1 MLSVSRRLFL
11 AGTAIGLAGL
21 PRIAFAEAPK
31 RGGMLRM
38 SLDQAASVIHPM
50 LARVNPEYLVTEL
63 LYSNLTRLKPDMT
76 VEPDLAI
83 SWEPNETSTEW
94 IFKLRPGVTFH
105 DGSPLTSEDVVAT
118 INAILD
124 PKTASPG
131 RTNVGPIK
139 EVAAVDPLTVK
150 FTLSGAY
157 ADLPVALTYLNA
169 RIVPAKVVA
178 SDLASLS
185 TTANGTGP
193 FKLVSYEPDRRIVV
207 ERNAAYYDPTRPYLD
222 RVELLVY
229 PDRTAEASAMT
240 SGEIDLLLTT
250 TPGEYERLA
259 KAGGVKAL
267 RTPSGQ
273 FLNIILGC
281 DQKPFNDVRVRQALA
296 LAVDREA
303 TVGFVA
309 GGYGTPGNDT
319 PLSSAYHF
327 YKNIPLKK
335 PDIAKAKQLL
345 ADAGYPNGID
355 LTLIASD
362 RPATRTQLGVAV
374 REMAAAAGFRI
385 NVQTMPHATYLDQV
399 WKKGNFYVGF
409 YNMQPT
415 ADGVF
420 NLLFTSNATW
430 NETRWNNSEFDTIIN
445 AARVETDESKRA
457 VLYAKAQ
464 EMMNAEVPT
473 VISAFFDLL
482 AAQRSY
488 VEGYTLHPRGSVFRL
503 DMVSLGA
510 GAPKRA

>member
-1 MLSVSRRLFL
+1 MLSVTRRLFL
-11 AGTAIGLAGL
+11 AGTAISLVTL
-21 PRIAFAEAPK
+21 PRIAVADTPK
-31 RGGMLRM
+31 RGGVLRM

-76 VEPDLAI
+76 VEPDLAL
-83 SWEPNETSTEW
+83 SWEPNETRTEW

-105 DGSPLTSEDVVAT
+105 DGSPLTSEDVVAS

-139 EVAAVDPLTVK
+139 EVAAIDPLTVK
-150 FTLSGAY
+150 FTLTGAY

-169 RIVPAKVVA
+169 RIVPAKVIA

-193 FKLVSYEPDRRIVV
+193 FKLVSYEPDRKIVV

-229 PDRTAEASAMT
+229 PDRTAEASAMI

-250 TPGEYERLA
+250 TPGEYERLV
-259 KAGGVKAL
+259 KASGVKAL

-273 FLNIILGC
+273 FLNINLGC

-319 PLSSAYHF
+319 PLNSAYHF
-327 YKNIPLKK
+327 YKNIPMKK
-335 PDIAKAKQLL
+335 PDVAKAKQLL
-345 ADAGYPNGID
+345 AEAGYPNGID

-415 ADGVF
+415 ADAIF
-420 NLLFTSNATW
+420 NLLYTSNATW
-430 NETRWNNSEFDTIIN
+430 NETRWNNSAFDAVIN
-445 AARVETDESKRA
+445 AARVETDEAKRSA
-457 VLYAKAQ
+457 LYAKAQ

-488 VEGYTLHPRGSVFRL
+488 VDGYTLHPRGSVFRL
-503 DMVSLGA
+503 DLVSLGA
-510 GAPKRA
+510 GAPKRG

>member
-1 MLSVSRRLFL
+1 M
-11 AGTAIGLAGL
+11 
-21 PRIAFAEAPK
+21 
-31 RGGMLRM
+31 
-38 SLDQAASVIHPM
+38 
-50 LARVNPEYLVTEL
+50 
-63 LYSNLTRLKPDMT
+63 
-76 VEPDLAI
+76 
-83 SWEPNETSTEW
+83 
-94 IFKLRPGVTFH
+94 
-105 DGSPLTSEDVVAT
+105 
-118 INAILD
+118 
-124 PKTASPG
+124 
-131 RTNVGPIK
+131 
-139 EVAAVDPLTVK
+139 
-150 FTLSGAY
+150 
-157 ADLPVALTYLNA
+157 
-169 RIVPAKVVA
+169 
-178 SDLASLS
+178 
-185 TTANGTGP
+185 
-193 FKLVSYEPDRRIVV
+193 SYEPDRKIVV

-229 PDRTAEASAMT
+229 PDRTAEASAMM

-250 TPGEYERLA
+250 TPGEYERLV
-259 KAGGVKAL
+259 KASGVKAL

-273 FLNIILGC
+273 FLNINLGC
-281 DQKPFNDVRVRQALA
+281 DQKPFNDIRVRQALA

-319 PLSSAYHF
+319 PLNSAYHF
-327 YKNIPLKK
+327 YKNIPQKK

-362 RPATRTQLGVAV
+362 RPTTRTQLGVAV

-415 ADGVF
+415 ADAIF
-420 NLLFTSNATW
+420 NLLYTSNATW
-430 NETRWNNSEFDTIIN
+430 NETRWNNSAFDTVIN
-445 AARVETDESKRA
+445 AARVETDEVKRTA
-457 VLYAKAQ
+457 LYAKAQ
-464 EMMNAEVPT
+464 ELMNTEVPT

-503 DMVSLGA
+503 DMVSLGT

>member
-1 MLSVSRRLFL
+1 MLSITRRAFL
-11 AGTAIGLAGL
+11 AGTAIGLVTL
-21 PRIAFAEAPK
+21 PKIAVADAPR
-31 RGGMLRM
+31 RGGVLRM

-76 VEPDLAI
+76 VEPDLAL
-83 SWEPNETSTEW
+83 SWEPNETRTEW
-94 IFKLRPGVTFH
+94 TFKLRPGVTFH
-105 DGSPLTSEDVVAT
+105 DGSPLTSEDVVAS

-139 EVAAVDPLTVK
+139 EVAAIDPLTVK

-169 RIVPAKVVA
+169 RIVPAKVIA

-193 FKLVSYEPDRRIVV
+193 FKLVSYEPDRKIVV

-229 PDRTAEASAMT
+229 PDRTAEASAMI

-250 TPGEYERLA
+250 TPGEYERLV
-259 KAGGVKAL
+259 KASGVKAL
-267 RTPSGQ
+267 RTASGQ
-273 FLNIILGC
+273 FLNINLGC

-319 PLSSAYHF
+319 PLNSAYHF
-327 YKNIPLKK
+327 YKNIPMKK

-345 ADAGYPNGID
+345 AEAGYPNGID

-415 ADGVF
+415 ADGIF
-420 NLLFTSNATW
+420 NLLYTSNAAW
-430 NETRWNNSEFDTIIN
+430 NETHWNNSAFDAVIN
-445 AARVETDESKRA
+445 AARVETDETKRA
-457 VLYAKAQ
+457 ALYAQAQ
-464 EMMNAEVPT
+464 EMMNAEVPS

-503 DMVSLGA
+503 DLVSLGA
-510 GAPKRA
+510 GAPKRG

>member
-1 MLSVSRRLFL
+1 MLSVTRRLFL
-11 AGTAIGLAGL
+11 AGTAISLVIL
-21 PRIAFAEAPK
+21 PRIASAEPPK
-31 RGGMLRM
+31 RGGVLRM

-83 SWEPNETSTEW
+83 SWEPNATSTEW
-94 IFKLRPGVTFH
+94 TFKLRPGVKFH

-118 INAILD
+118 VNAILD

-139 EVAAVDPLTVK
+139 EVAAIDPLTVK

-169 RIVPAKVVA
+169 RIVPAKIIA

-193 FKLVSYEPDRRIVV
+193 FKLVSYEPDRKIVV

-229 PDRTAEASAMT
+229 PDRTAEASAMM

-250 TPGEYERLA
+250 TPGEYERLV
-259 KAGGVKAL
+259 KASGVKAL

-273 FLNIILGC
+273 FLNINLGC

-319 PLSSAYHF
+319 PLNSAYHF
-327 YKNIPLKK
+327 YKNIPMKK
-335 PDIAKAKQLL
+335 PDVAKAKQLL
-345 ADAGYPNGID
+345 AEAGYPNGID

-415 ADGVF
+415 ADAIF
-420 NLLFTSNATW
+420 NLLYTSNATW
-430 NETRWNNSEFDTIIN
+430 NETHWNNAEFDTIIN
-445 AARVETDESKRA
+445 AARVETDEVKRNA
-457 VLYAKAQ
+457 LYAKAQ
-464 EMMNAEVPT
+464 ELMNTEVPS

-482 AAQRSY
+482 AAQRAY

-503 DMVSLGA
+503 DMVSLGT

>member
-1 MLSVSRRLFL
+1 MLSVTRRLFL
-11 AGTAIGLAGL
+11 AGTAISLVTL
-21 PRIAFAEAPK
+21 PRIAIADAPK
-31 RGGMLRM
+31 RGGVLRM

-83 SWEPNETSTEW
+83 SWEPNETRTEW
-94 IFKLRPGVTFH
+94 TFKLRPGVTFH
-105 DGSPLTSEDVVAT
+105 DGSPLTSEDVVAS

-139 EVAAVDPLTVK
+139 EVAAIDPLTVK

-169 RIVPAKVVA
+169 RIVPAKVTA

-193 FKLVSYEPDRRIVV
+193 FKLVSYEPDRKIVV

-229 PDRTAEASAMT
+229 PDRTAEASAMM

-250 TPGEYERLA
+250 TPGEYERLV
-259 KAGGVKAL
+259 KASGVKAL

-273 FLNIILGC
+273 FLNINLGC
-281 DQKPFNDVRVRQALA
+281 DQKPFDDVRVRQALA

-319 PLSSAYHF
+319 PLNSAYHF
-327 YKNIPLKK
+327 YKNIPQKK

-362 RPATRTQLGVAV
+362 RPTTRTQLGVAV

-415 ADGVF
+415 ADAIF
-420 NLLFTSNATW
+420 NLLYTSNATW
-430 NETRWNNSEFDTIIN
+430 NETRWNNSAFDTVIN
-445 AARVETDESKRA
+445 AARVETDEVKRTA
-457 VLYAKAQ
+457 LYAKAQ
-464 EMMNAEVPT
+464 ELMNTEVPT

-503 DMVSLGA
+503 DMVSLGT

>member
-1 MLSVSRRLFL
+1 MLSVTRRLFL
-11 AGTAIGLAGL
+11 AGTAISLVTL
-21 PRIAFAEAPK
+21 PRIAIADAPK
-31 RGGMLRM
+31 RGGVLRM

-83 SWEPNETSTEW
+83 SWEPNETRTEW
-94 IFKLRPGVTFH
+94 VFKLRPGVTFH
-105 DGSPLTSEDVVAT
+105 DGSPLTSEDVVAS

-139 EVAAVDPLTVK
+139 EVAAIDPLTVK

-169 RIVPAKVVA
+169 RIVPAKVIA

-193 FKLVSYEPDRRIVV
+193 FKLVSYEPDRKIVV

-229 PDRTAEASAMT
+229 PDRTAEASAMM

-250 TPGEYERLA
+250 TPGEYERLV
-259 KAGGVKAL
+259 KASGVKAL

-273 FLNIILGC
+273 FLNINLGC
-281 DQKPFNDVRVRQALA
+281 DQKPFNDIRVRQALA

-319 PLSSAYHF
+319 PLNSAYHF
-327 YKNIPLKK
+327 YKNIPQKK

-345 ADAGYPNGID
+345 AEAGYPNGVD
-355 LTLIASD
+355 LTLTASD

-415 ADGVF
+415 ADAIF
-420 NLLFTSNATW
+420 NLLYTSNATW
-430 NETRWNNSEFDTIIN
+430 NETHWNNAEFDTIIN
-445 AARVETDESKRA
+445 AARVETDEAKRNA
-457 VLYAKAQ
+457 LYAKAQ
-464 EMMNAEVPT
+464 ELMNTEVPS

-482 AAQRSY
+482 AAQRAY

>member
-1 MLSVSRRLFL
+1 MLSVTRRLFL
-11 AGTAIGLAGL
+11 AGTAISLVTL
-21 PRIAFAEAPK
+21 PKIAIADTPK
-31 RGGMLRM
+31 RGGVLRM

-83 SWEPNETSTEW
+83 SWEPNETRTEW
-94 IFKLRPGVTFH
+94 TFKLRPGVTFH
-105 DGSPLTSEDVVAT
+105 DGSPLTSEDVIAS

-139 EVAAVDPLTVK
+139 EVAAIDPLTVK

-169 RIVPAKVVA
+169 RIVPAKVIA

-193 FKLVSYEPDRRIVV
+193 FKLVSYEPDRKIVV

-222 RVELLVY
+222 RVELLIY
-229 PDRTAEASAMT
+229 PDRTAEASAMI

-250 TPGEYERLA
+250 TPGEYERLV
-259 KAGGVKAL
+259 KASGVKAL

-273 FLNIILGC
+273 FLNINLGC

-319 PLSSAYHF
+319 PLNSAYHF
-327 YKNIPLKK
+327 YKNIPTKK
-335 PDIAKAKQLL
+335 PDVAKAKQLL
-345 ADAGYPNGID
+345 AEAGYPSGID

-415 ADGVF
+415 ADAIF
-420 NLLFTSNATW
+420 NLLYTSNATW
-430 NETRWNNSEFDTIIN
+430 NETRWNNSAFDAVIN
-445 AARVETDESKRA
+445 AARVETDEAKRSA
-457 VLYAKAQ
+457 LYAKAQ

-503 DMVSLGA
+503 DLVSLGA
-510 GAPKRA
+510 GAPKRG

>member
-1 MLSVSRRLFL
+1 MLSVTRRLFL
-11 AGTAIGLAGL
+11 AGTAISLVTL
-21 PRIAFAEAPK
+21 PRTAIADTPK
-31 RGGMLRM
+31 RGGVLRM

-76 VEPDLAI
+76 VEPDLAL
-83 SWEPNETSTEW
+83 SWEPNETRTEW
-94 IFKLRPGVTFH
+94 TFKLRPGVTFH
-105 DGSPLTSEDVVAT
+105 DGSPLTSEDVVAS

-139 EVAAVDPLTVK
+139 EVAAIDPLTVK
-150 FTLSGAY
+150 FTLTGAY
-157 ADLPVALTYLNA
+157 ADLPVALTYINA
-169 RIVPAKVVA
+169 RIVPAKVIA

-193 FKLVSYEPDRRIVV
+193 FKLVSYEPDRKIVV

-229 PDRTAEASAMT
+229 PDRTAEASAMM

-250 TPGEYERLA
+250 TPGEYERLV
-259 KAGGVKAL
+259 KASGVKAL

-273 FLNIILGC
+273 FLNINLGC

-319 PLSSAYHF
+319 PLNSAYHF
-327 YKNIPLKK
+327 YKNIQLKK
-335 PDIAKAKQLL
+335 PDVAKAKQLL
-345 ADAGYPNGID
+345 AEAGYPNGID

-362 RPATRTQLGVAV
+362 RPATRSQLGVAV

-415 ADGVF
+415 ADAIF
-420 NLLFTSNATW
+420 NLLYTSNATW
-430 NETRWNNSEFDTIIN
+430 NETRWNNSAFDAVIN
-445 AARVETDESKRA
+445 AARVETDEAKRTA
-457 VLYAKAQ
+457 LYAKAQ

-503 DMVSLGA
+503 DLVSLGA
-510 GAPKRA
+510 GAPKRG

>member
-1 MLSVSRRLFL
+1 MLSVTRRLFL
-11 AGTAIGLAGL
+11 AGTAISLAGL
-21 PRIAFAEAPK
+21 PRTAFAETPK
-31 RGGMLRM
+31 RGGVLRM
-38 SLDQAASVIHPM
+38 SVDQAASVIHPM

-76 VEPDLAI
+76 LEPDLAI
-83 SWEPNETSTEW
+83 SWEPNATLTEW
-94 IFKLRPGVTFH
+94 TFKLRPGVTFH
-105 DGSPLTSEDVVAT
+105 DGSPLTADDVVAT
-118 INAILD
+118 
-124 PKTASPG
+124 
-131 RTNVGPIK
+131 V
-139 EVAAVDPLTVK
+139 
-150 FTLSGAY
+150 
-157 ADLPVALTYLNA
+157 
-169 RIVPAKVVA
+169 
-178 SDLASLS
+178 
-185 TTANGTGP
+185 NGTGP
-193 FKLVSYEPDRRIVV
+193 FKLASYEPDRRIVV
-207 ERNAAYYDPTRPYLD
+207 ERNPAYYDPARPYLD

-229 PDRTAEASAMT
+229 PDRTAEASAMV

-250 TPGEYERLA
+250 TPGEYERLV
-259 KAGGVKAL
+259 KADGVKAL

-273 FLNIILGC
+273 FLNINLGC

-335 PDIAKAKQLL
+335 PDIAKAKKLL

-355 LTLIASD
+355 LTLVASD
-362 RPATRTQLGVAV
+362 KPSTRTQLGVAV

-409 YNMQPT
+409 YHMQPT
-415 ADGVF
+415 ADAIF
-420 NLLFTSNATW
+420 KLLYTSDAAW
-430 NETRWNNSEFDTIIN
+430 NETRWNSTGFDAVIN
-445 AARVETDESKRA
+445 EARVETDETKRTA
-457 VLYAKAQ
+457 LYAKAQ
-464 EMMNAEVPT
+464 EMMNTEVPT

-488 VEGYTLHPRGSVFRL
+488 LEGYALHPRGSVFRL

>member
-1 MLSVSRRLFL
+1 MLSVTRRLFL
-11 AGTAIGLAGL
+11 AGTAISLVTA
-21 PRIAFAEAPK
+21 PRIAIADTPQ
-31 RGGMLRM
+31 RGGVLRM

-83 SWEPNETSTEW
+83 SWEPNETRTEW

-105 DGSPLTSEDVVAT
+105 DGSPLTSADVVAS

-139 EVAAVDPLTVK
+139 DVAAVDPLTVK

-169 RIVPAKVVA
+169 RIVPAKVIA
-178 SDLASLS
+178 ADLASLS
-185 TTANGTGP
+185 TQANGAGP
-193 FKLVSYEPDRRIVV
+193 FKLVSYEPDRKIVV
-207 ERNAAYYDPTRPYLD
+207 ERNAAYYDPARPSLD

-229 PDRTAEASAMT
+229 PDRTAEASAMI
-240 SGEIDLLLTT
+240 SGELDLLLTT
-250 TPGEYERLA
+250 APGEYERLV
-259 KAGGVKAL
+259 KASGVKAL
-267 RTPSGQ
+267 RVPSGQ

-319 PLSSAYHF
+319 PLNSAYHF
-327 YKNIPLKK
+327 YKNIPMKK
-335 PDIAKAKQLL
+335 PDVAKAKQLL
-345 ADAGYPNGID
+345 AEAGYPNGID

-415 ADGVF
+415 ADAIF

-430 NETRWNNSEFDTIIN
+430 NETRWNNSAFDAVVS
-445 AARVETDESKRA
+445 AARVETDEAKRA
-457 VLYAKAQ
+457 ALYGKAQ
-464 EMMNAEVPT
+464 EMMNTEVPS

-482 AAQRSY
+482 AAQRAY

-510 GAPKRA
+510 GAPKRG

>member
-1 MLSVSRRLFL
+1 MLSVTRRHFL
-11 AGTAIGLAGL
+11 AGTAISLVTL
-21 PRIAFAEAPK
+21 PRLAIADTPK
-31 RGGMLRM
+31 RGGVLRM

-157 ADLPVALTYLNA
+157 ADLPVVLTYLNA

-193 FKLVSYEPDRRIVV
+193 FKLVSYEPDRKIVV

-229 PDRTAEASAMT
+229 PDRTAEASAMI

-250 TPGEYERLA
+250 TPGEYERLV

-273 FLNIILGC
+273 FLNINLGC

-362 RPATRTQLGVAV
+362 QPATRTQLGVAV

-430 NETRWNNSEFDTIIN
+430 NETRWNSSEFDTIIN
-445 AARVETDESKRA
+445 AARVETDESKRTA
-457 VLYAKAQ
+457 LYAKAQ
-464 EMMNAEVPT
+464 EMMNTEVPT

>member
-1 MLSVSRRLFL
+1 
-11 AGTAIGLAGL
+11 
-21 PRIAFAEAPK
+21 
-31 RGGMLRM
+31 M

-83 SWEPNETSTEW
+83 SWEPNEARTEW
-94 IFKLRPGVTFH
+94 IFKLRPGVKFH

-139 EVAAVDPLTVK
+139 EVAAIDPLTVK

-169 RIVPAKVVA
+169 RIVPAKVIA

-193 FKLVSYEPDRRIVV
+193 FKLVSYEPDRKIVV

-229 PDRTAEASAMT
+229 PDRTAEASAMM

-250 TPGEYERLA
+250 TPGEYERLV
-259 KAGGVKAL
+259 KASGVKAL

-273 FLNIILGC
+273 FLNINLGC
-281 DQKPFNDVRVRQALA
+281 DQKPFNDIRVRQALA

-319 PLSSAYHF
+319 PLNSAYHF
-327 YKNIPLKK
+327 YKNIPMKK
-335 PDIAKAKQLL
+335 PDVAKAKQLL
-345 ADAGYPNGID
+345 AEAGYPNGID

-415 ADGVF
+415 ADAIF
-420 NLLFTSNATW
+420 NLLYTSNATW
-430 NETRWNNSEFDTIIN
+430 NETHWNNAEFDTIIN
-445 AARVETDESKRA
+445 AARVETDEAKRNA
-457 VLYAKAQ
+457 LYAKAQ
-464 EMMNAEVPT
+464 ELMNTEVPS

-482 AAQRSY
+482 AAQRAY

-503 DMVSLGA
+503 DMVSLGT

>member
-1 MLSVSRRLFL
+1 MLSVTRRLFL
-11 AGTAIGLAGL
+11 AGPAISLTSL
-21 PRIAFAEAPK
+21 PRLALAEAPK
-31 RGGMLRM
+31 RGGVLRM
-38 SLDQAASVIHPM
+38 SVDQAAAVIHPM

-76 VEPDLAI
+76 IEPDLAI
-83 SWEPNETSTEW
+83 SWEPNAALTEW
-94 IFKLRPGVTFH
+94 TFKLRPGVTFH
-105 DGSPLTSEDVVAT
+105 DGSPLTANDVVAT

-131 RTNVGPIK
+131 RTNVGPVK
-139 EVAAVDPLTVK
+139 EVAAIDPLTVK
-150 FTLSGAY
+150 FALIGAY

-169 RIVPAKVVA
+169 RIVPARVVA
-178 SDLASLS
+178 GDLASLS
-185 TTANGTGP
+185 TSANGTGP
-193 FKLVSYEPDRRIVV
+193 FKLTSYEPDRRIVV
-207 ERNAAYYDPTRPYLD
+207 ERNPTYYDPMRPYLD
-222 RVELLVY
+222 RIELLIY
-229 PDRTAEASAMT
+229 PDRTAEASAMI

-259 KAGGVKAL
+259 KADNVKAL

-273 FLNIILGC
+273 FLNINLGC
-281 DQKPFNDVRVRQALA
+281 DQKPFNDARVRQALA

-327 YKNIPLKK
+327 YKDIPLKK
-335 PDIAKAKQLL
+335 PDIAKAQKLL

-415 ADGVF
+415 ADAIF
-420 NLLFTSNATW
+420 KLLYTSDAAW
-430 NETRWNNSEFDTIIN
+430 NETRWNNADFDAVIG
-445 AARVETDESKRA
+445 AARVETDEAKRTA
-457 VLYAKAQ
+457 LYAKAQ
-464 EMMNAEVPT
+464 EMMNTEVPT

-488 VEGYTLHPRGSVFRL
+488 VEGYILHPRGSVFRL

>member
-1 MLSVSRRLFL
+1 MLSVTRRLFL
-11 AGTAIGLAGL
+11 AGTAISLVTL
-21 PRIAFAEAPK
+21 PRIAVADAPK
-31 RGGMLRM
+31 RGGVLRM

-76 VEPDLAI
+76 VEPDLAL
-83 SWEPNETSTEW
+83 SWEPNETRTEW

-105 DGSPLTSEDVVAT
+105 DGSPLTSEDVVAS

-139 EVAAVDPLTVK
+139 EVAAIDPLTVK

-169 RIVPAKVVA
+169 RIVPAKVIA

-193 FKLVSYEPDRRIVV
+193 FKLVSYEPDRKIVV
-207 ERNAAYYDPTRPYLD
+207 ERNAVYYDPARPYLD

-229 PDRTAEASAMT
+229 PDRTAEASAMM

-250 TPGEYERLA
+250 TPGEYERLV
-259 KAGGVKAL
+259 KAAGVKAL

-273 FLNIILGC
+273 FLNINLGC

-319 PLSSAYHF
+319 PLNSAYHF
-327 YKNIPLKK
+327 YKNIPMKK
-335 PDIAKAKQLL
+335 PDVAKAKQLL
-345 ADAGYPNGID
+345 AEAGYPNGID

-374 REMAAAAGFRI
+374 REMAAAAGFHI

-415 ADGVF
+415 ADAIF
-420 NLLFTSNATW
+420 NLLYTSNATW
-430 NETRWNNSEFDTIIN
+430 NETRWNNSAFDAVIN
-445 AARVETDESKRA
+445 AARVETDEAKRTA
-457 VLYAKAQ
+457 LYAKAQ

-503 DMVSLGA
+503 DLVSLGA
-510 GAPKRA
+510 GAPKRG

>member
-1 MLSVSRRLFL
+1 MLSVTRRNFL
-11 AGTAIGLAGL
+11 AGTAIGLASL
-21 PRIAFAEAPK
+21 PRMSLAEAPK
-31 RGGMLRM
+31 RGGVLRM
-38 SLDQAASVIHPM
+38 SIDQAASVIHPM

-83 SWEPNETSTEW
+83 SWEPNAALTEW
-94 IFKLRPGVTFH
+94 TFKLRPGVTFH
-105 DGSPLTSEDVVAT
+105 DGSPLTADDVVAT

-131 RTNVGPIK
+131 RTNIGPIK
-139 EVAAVDPLTVK
+139 EVAAVDPLSVK
-150 FTLSGAY
+150 FTLTGAY

-178 SDLASLS
+178 GDLASLS

-193 FKLVSYEPDRRIVV
+193 FKLASYEPDRRIFV
-207 ERNAAYYDPTRPYLD
+207 ERNPAYYDPTRPYLD

-229 PDRTAEASAMT
+229 PDRTAEASAMM

-250 TPGEYERLA
+250 TPGEYERLT
-259 KAGGVKAL
+259 KAEGVKAL

-273 FLNIILGC
+273 FLNINLGC
-281 DQKPFNDVRVRQALA
+281 DQKPFNDARVRQALA

-327 YKNIPLKK
+327 YKDIPLKK
-335 PDIAKAKQLL
+335 PDIAKAKKLL

-374 REMAAAAGFRI
+374 REMAAATGFRI

-415 ADGVF
+415 ADAIF
-420 NLLFTSNATW
+420 KLLYTSDAAW
-430 NETRWNNSEFDTIIN
+430 NETRWNNAEFDAVIS
-445 AARVETDESKRA
+445 AARVESEEAKRTA
-457 VLYAKAQ
+457 LYAKAQ
-464 EMMNAEVPT
+464 DMMNAEVPT

-488 VEGYTLHPRGSVFRL
+488 VEGYILHPRGSVFRL
-503 DMVSLGA
+503 DTVSLGA
-510 GAPKRA
+510 GAPKRT